1 MKNLLFWKSFIWQR
15 CLRDI
20 FNLCPLLSEALQNKL
35 SSRTFLYGIRPKH
48 LLVFF
53 KIASQWRST
62 VKVFLVVD
70 TWLLLF
76 LSLRYSV
83 SLRIQS
89 ECGKI
94 RTRKN
99 SRYGHFSRS
108 EACARPLQHLR
119 WRALQQQLKAKSR

>member
-20 FNLCPLLSEALQNKL
+20 FNLRPLLSEALQNKL
-35 SSRTFLYGIRPKH
+35 SSRAFLYGIRPKH

-53 KIASQWRST
+53 KIASKWRST

-108 EACARPLQHLR
+108 EACARPLHTSKMESF
-119 WRALQQQLKAKSR
+119 ATTVKS